1 MVVSTLPRSHSTEVM
16 SLRHSCVAFV
26 PEPVYA
32 SHVLYVSI
40 QVKGGKCFE
49 WRMSRRLAGSRVLC
63 RWRRRALPH

>member
-40 QVKGGKCFE
+40 QVKGGGA
-49 WRMSRRLAGSRVLC
+49 SNGG
-63 RWRRRALPH
+63 